1 MAEGWIKINRKLFDH
16 PVWLNSSMQT
26 KVVILALLGHACYKP
41 MQWDVLGKKI
51 DLHPGQLYIS
61 ESRLKKWCGK
71 GTTRQGIRCALTR
84 LQRMQFLTK
93 ETTNQGTMITIV
105 NWGEYQWSD
114 NDEQPTEQP
123 ENNQRTTNEQPT
135 ESKKQPTN
143 KKEYTLKR
151 KKEGKK
157 VRIKDLISQF
167 CGENLE
173 LIKSIEGWVEMRDRS
188 KKPLTAHALE
198 LNLRKLYKLTS
209 GDEVKMV
216 SIVDQSTMSGWQSF
230 YPLKGEKKTEDSPA
244 DFYSSILAGRDG
256 YAAN

>member
-1 MAEGWIKINRKLFDH
+1 MADGWIKINRNLFEH
-16 PVWLNSSMQT
+16 PIWLNSSMQT
-26 KVVILALLGHACYKP
+26 KVVLLSLLGHACYQP
-41 MQWDVLGKKI
+41 MEWEVLGKSI
-51 DLHPGQLYIS
+51 YLQPGQLYVS

-71 GTTRQGIRCALTR
+71 GTTRQGIRSALTR
-84 LQRMQFLTK
+84 LQRMQFITR
-93 ETTNQGTMITIV
+93 ETTNQGTLITIV
-105 NWGEYQWSD
+105 NWDKYQGYGVE
-114 NDEQPTEQP
+114 EQPTEEP
-123 ENNQRTTNEQPT
+123 KNNQRTTNEQPT
-135 ESKKQPTN
+135 ESKKQPAN

-151 KKEGKK
+151 KKEGKN

-173 LIKSIEGWVEMRDRS
+173 LIKSIEGWVEMRARS

-198 LNLRKLYKLTS
+198 LNLRKLYKLTA
-209 GDEVKMV
+209 GDEMKMV